1 MKELTSTFQGCHKT
15 FLMKIRVGPRLLKA
29 SSILLETYKRYT
41 LNSRES
47 IDLTKLDNFFLVS
60 LNNNYF
66 LSKPSLN
73 KYKHCKC

>member
-15 FLMKIRVGPRLLKA
+15 FLMKIRVRPRLLKA

-66 LSKPSLN
+66 
-73 KYKHCKC
+73 